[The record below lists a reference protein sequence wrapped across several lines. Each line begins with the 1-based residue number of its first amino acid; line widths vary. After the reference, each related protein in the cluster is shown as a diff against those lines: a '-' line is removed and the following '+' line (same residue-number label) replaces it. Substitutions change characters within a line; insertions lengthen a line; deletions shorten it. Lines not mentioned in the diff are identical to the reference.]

1 MRGVSVGGGG
11 GLWGRFLFVHN
22 VQDGRKPLTASL
34 SGRAKR
40 SFLVLWLMVSELSS
54 FRSRK
59 ERPLVKIFLGSFGV
73 WGGSCMVGS
82 VAAGK
87 GVDWVWGAFWTDAR

>member
-1 MRGVSVGGGG
+1 MGGNGVLSRGG
-11 GLWGRFLFVHN
+11 FLFVSN
-22 VQDGRKPLTASL
+22 VQDGRKPLTESL

-54 FRSRK
+54 LRSRK

-73 WGGSCMVGS
+73 CGGSCCMVGS
-82 VAAGK
+82 VAAED
-87 GVDWVWGAFWTDAR
+87 GVDWVWEVFWTDAR

>member
-1 MRGVSVGGGG
+1 MGEV
-11 GLWGRFLFVHN
+11 FVCRN

-40 SFLVLWLMVSELSS
+40 SFLVLWFMVSELSS
-54 FRSRK
+54 LRSRK

-82 VAAGK
+82 VAAEER
-87 GVDWVWGAFWTDAR
+87 VDWVWAAFWTDTR